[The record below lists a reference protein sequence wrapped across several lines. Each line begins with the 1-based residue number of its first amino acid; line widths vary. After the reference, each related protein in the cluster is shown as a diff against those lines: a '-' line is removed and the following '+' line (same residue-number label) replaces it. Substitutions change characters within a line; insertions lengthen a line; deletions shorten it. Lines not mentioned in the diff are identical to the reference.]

1 MIDLKKEINIGF
13 TNNENK
19 NNSNLYLVKNLDE
32 LLKISLLKKEEIK
45 LILKNFGEKRDGK
58 ISILPNLKNNT
69 LLAAVVLIPSKIHRE
84 STIDKAAKIAQEI
97 ESKIWNIHFSF
108 SFSNDEIYDFLLGW
122 GLSFYKFS
130 LENNVAKVKF
140 LNLNNIKNFP
150 AKMISKCENEIKG
163 IFLARNLIN
172 LPSNYLNPEE
182 YEKKILALF
191 NDKNIKT
198 KVFKGNKFGKMFPLI
213 HVVGRSSEY
222 QPRLIEI
229 NWKYKSSPK
238 IPTIV
243 IIGKGIT
250 FDTGGL
256 DLKPSNSMLRMKKD
270 MAGSAIAIS
279 LAKTLISEKFKINLK
294 LILPIAENAV
304 SQKSMR
310 PMDIV
315 FARNKIP
322 IEIGNTDAEGR
333 LILAD
338 ALTYSQESKIKP
350 NLIIDLATLTGA
362 ARVALGTEMPA
373 FFSNNKKV
381 TKTLMKNSLKLVDPL
396 WELPLFQSYERHLKN
411 ENGTLSSTGF
421 SGTGGAITAALF
433 LQNFINTN
441 INWIH
446 FDLMGWNLHGRP
458 GFPKGGEAMGFRAIL
473 QTINDFVKND
483 AL

>member
-1 MIDLKKEINIGF
+1 MINLKKNNIGF
-13 TNNENK
+13 TKNENK
-19 NNSNLYLVKNLDE
+19 NNSILYLVKDLDE
-32 LLKISLLKKEEIK
+32 LVKIKLLKKDEIS
-45 LILKNFGEKRDGK
+45 LFLKNFKRETEREL
-58 ISILPNLKNNT
+58 SILPNLKNNS
-69 LLAAVVLIPSKIHRE
+69 LLATAILIPSKVHRK
-84 STIDKAAKIAQEI
+84 STIDKAAKIAQI
-97 ESKIWNIHFSF
+97 IDNKIWNIHFSS
-108 SFSNDEIYDFLLGW
+108 SFSNEEIYDFLLGW

-130 LENNVAKVKF
+130 IRNITTQMKY
-140 LNLNNIKNFP
+140 LNLNSIKNFP
-150 AKMISKCENEIKG
+150 TKMINKCKNEIKG
-163 IFLARNLIN
+163 FFLARNLIN
-172 LPSNYLNPEE
+172 LPANYLNPEE
-182 YEKKILALF
+182 YEKKILNIF
-191 NDKNIKT
+191 FDKDIKT
-198 KVFKGNKFGKMFPLI
+198 KVFKGTKFEKMFPLI
-213 HVVGRSSEY
+213 HVVGRSSEF

-229 NWKYKSSPK
+229 NWKYKSSSK
-238 IPTIV
+238 IPTII

-256 DLKPSNSMLRMKKD
+256 DLKPSFSMLQMKKD

-279 LAKTLISEKFKINLK
+279 LARTLISERFKINLK
-294 LILPIAENAV
+294 LLLPIAENAV

-315 FARNKIP
+315 FSRNKTP

-373 FFSNNKKV
+373 FFSNNKKI
-381 TKTLMKNSLKLVDPL
+381 TEILLKNSFKSVDPL
-396 WELPLFQSYERHLKN
+396 WELPLFSSYKRHLKN

-433 LQNFINTN
+433 LQNFLESN

-446 FDLMGWNLHGRP
+446 LDLMGWNLQGRP

-473 QTINDFVKND
+473 QTIQDFYNK
-483 AL
+483 

>member
-1 MIDLKKEINIGF
+1 MINLKKNNIGF
-13 TNNENK
+13 TKNENK
-19 NNSNLYLVKNLDE
+19 NNSILYLVKDLDE
-32 LLKISLLKKEEIK
+32 LVKIKLLKNDDVTLFI
-45 LILKNFGEKRDGK
+45 KNFKSDKDRE
-58 ISILPNLKNNT
+58 INILPNLKNNI
-69 LLAAVVLIPSKIHRE
+69 LLAVAILVPSKVHRN
-84 STIDKAAKIAQEI
+84 STIDKAAKIAQVI
-97 ESKIWNIHFSF
+97 ENKIWNVHFSS
-108 SFSNDEIYDFLLGW
+108 SFLKEEVYDFLLGW

-130 LENNVAKVKF
+130 LRNNTTKPKY
-140 LNLNNIKNFP
+140 LNLNSIKNLSP
-150 AKMISKCENEIKG
+150 ETIKKCKNEIKG
-163 IFLARNLIN
+163 FFLARNLIN
-172 LPSNYLNPEE
+172 LPANYLNPEE
-182 YEKKILALF
+182 YEKKVLSIF
-191 NDKNIKT
+191 FDKDIKT
-198 KVFKGNKFGKMFPLI
+198 KVFKGNKFEKMFPLI
-213 HVVGRSSEY
+213 HVVGRSSEF

-229 NWKYKSSPK
+229 NWRYKTSSK
-238 IPTIV
+238 LPTII

-256 DLKPSNSMLRMKKD
+256 DLKPSSSMLLMKKD

-279 LAKTLISEKFKINLK
+279 LARTLISEQFKINLK

-315 FARNKIP
+315 FSRNKTP

-373 FFSNNKKV
+373 FFSNNKKI
-381 TKTLMKNSLKLVDPL
+381 TENLLKNSLKSVDPL
-396 WELPLFQSYERHLKN
+396 WELPLFSSYKRHLKN

-433 LQNFINTN
+433 LQNFLESN

-446 FDLMGWNLHGRP
+446 LDLMGWNLQGRP

-473 QTINDFVKND
+473 QTIQDFYNK
-483 AL
+483 